1 MTKPSLRC
9 PGSTRPT
16 ELQRIHR
23 TIADLVGLDL
33 KTHGFKGAPEQRA
46 LAVEYIAGAFMAVL
60 T

>member
-1 MTKPSLRC
+1 
-9 PGSTRPT
+9 
-16 ELQRIHR
+16 
-23 TIADLVGLDL
+23 VGLDL